1 MKLLY
6 FQMMKRNLL
15 VPFRTTKGF
24 HLPITFIGLA
34 DLFPKLG
41 SWHVQICLSNMY
53 LALMVQR
60 KLHTS
65 NAGGPRSNPWGKIWY
80 YFAMEVGGPRSNWV
94 FIVSFGIIL
103 VQQLTWEWLWTYS
116 NEIWERVLANSLKG
130 IYKLKIV
137 HSAGEKV
144 GNR

>member
-6 FQMMKRNLL
+6 FQMMKRNIL

-41 SWHVQICLSNMY
+41 SWHVQLCLNNMY

-60 KLHTS
+60 QITYFWRRW
-65 NAGGPRSNPWGKIWY
+65 PEISNPWVKFDIIILRWQSW
-80 YFAMEVGGPRSNWV
+80 EPRFKSG
-94 FIVSFGIIL
+94 FHSFFGGIIF
-103 VQQLTWEWLWTYS
+103 VQRPTAEWLWKYL
-116 NEIWERVLANSLKG
+116 NEIWDEFWLIL
-130 IYKLKIV
+130 
-137 HSAGEKV
+137 
-144 GNR
+144 